1 MPAFTI
7 RPAIGTDIPDLARL
21 IVELYHSELPG
32 ALSGC
37 RAGQERLLAYTLQAN
52 GEAALTNRLVV
63 CDDQQRVI
71 GTGMLQFPNEPA
83 YERAPRGTIAA
94 AVRELGIGPTLK
106 LASVVARSLIGVYRH
121 TDPQSALIHSVVITA
136 AARGQGAGQ
145 TLMAAL
151 EAQIRSRG
159 LTRSRLQVLANNTA
173 AQRFYRR
180 CGYDE
185 IWRLDGW
192 RARLGW
198 LSLVMEKVLV

>member
-32 ALSGC
+32 ALSGSQ
-37 RAGQERLLAYTLQAN
+37 AGQERLLAYTLHAN

-63 CDDQQRVI
+63 CDDQQQVI
-71 GTGMLQFPNEPA
+71 GTGMLQFSNEPA

-151 EAQIRSRG
+151 EEQIRSRG

-198 LSLVMEKVLV
+198 PSLVMEKVLV

>member
-1 MPAFTI
+1 MPAFII

-151 EAQIRSRG
+151 EEQIRSRG
-159 LTRSRLQVLANNTA
+159 LPRSRLQVLANNTA

-198 LSLVMEKVLV
+198 PSLVMEKVLV